1 MIQLEPLIA
10 AAGQVAFELPSF
22 ALPAL
27 VCVNGVILQP
37 ADWSADGERVTL
49 VAPLGEGDELGAI
62 VFRN

>member
-1 MIQLEPLIA
+1 MKQLQPLIA
-10 AAGQVAFELPSF
+10 TAGQVAFDVPGF

-27 VCVNGVILQP
+27 VTVNGVILQP

-62 VFRN
+62 VFA

>member
-1 MIQLEPLIA
+1 MRQLDPLIA
-10 AAGQVAFELPSF
+10 TLGQVEFNVRGF

-27 VCVNGVILQP
+27 VAVNGVLISP

-62 VFRN
+62 LFD